1 MTRALAVVTRN
12 VEETRIV
19 GASLAPVLL
28 PGDVVSLTGDLGAG
42 KTALVQ
48 GLAAALGVE
57 ERVTSPTF
65 TIVHQYDG
73 RFPIIHLDI
82 YRLQS
87 FQEVIDLG
95 FEEFLAPEAIVAI
108 EWGEAISPML
118 PRRYLEIEM
127 RCVVDT
133 TEDEDHLRRLVFKPH
148 GHDWIRKVQSMRTT
162 AEALLDAASSDQS
175 SSARF
180 EVVSEPGDHDRDA
193 GPLDEASEA

>member
-127 RCVVDT
+127 RCVVDN

-148 GHDWIRKVQSMRTT
+148 GHDWIGKVQSMRTT

-180 EVVSEPGDHDRDA
+180 EVVSEPGDHDREA

>member
-12 VEETRIV
+12 VEETRII

-28 PGDVVSLTGDLGAG
+28 PGDVISLTGDLGAG

-57 ERVTSPTF
+57 KRVTSPTF

-127 RCVVDT
+127 RRLDDT

-148 GHDWIRKVQSMRTT
+148 GHDWIGKVQTMRST

-180 EVVSEPGDHDRDA
+180 DVVTEPSDPDRET

>member
-1 MTRALAVVTRN
+1 VTRALAVVTRN

-19 GASLAPVLL
+19 GASLAPALL

-42 KTALVQ
+42 KTAFVQ

-57 ERVTSPTF
+57 KRVTSPTF

-127 RCVVDT
+127 RRVVDT

-180 EVVSEPGDHDRDA
+180 EVVSEPTEHDGEA